1 MMVLNEF
8 VMVCSRRVKFFALL
22 GAHLLF
28 VFHPA
33 MR

>member
-8 VMVCSRRVKFFALL
+8 VILHRRLVKFFALL
-22 GAHLLF
+22 GAHFLF